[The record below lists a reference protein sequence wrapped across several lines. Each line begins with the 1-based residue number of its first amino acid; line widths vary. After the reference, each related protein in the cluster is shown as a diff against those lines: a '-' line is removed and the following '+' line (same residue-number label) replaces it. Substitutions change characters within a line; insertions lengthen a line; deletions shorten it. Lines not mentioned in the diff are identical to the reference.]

1 MLQVTNESNHSAV
14 VRTSIN
20 KDIEI
25 FMISKNMARNDVTK
39 GISKTL
45 SAEIENIGVLAS
57 PLHNCNMIYEENITD
72 YCVKEQQK
80 REKTGKR

>member
-1 MLQVTNESNHSAV
+1 MLQVTSESNHSAV
-14 VRTSIN
+14 VRTSTN

-25 FMISKNMARNDVTK
+25 FMTSKNMARNDVTK
-39 GISKTL
+39 GISETL

-57 PLHNCNMIYEENITD
+57 PLLNCNMIYEENITD

>member
-39 GISKTL
+39 SISETL
-45 SAEIENIGVLAS
+45 SAEIENIGVIAS
-57 PLHNCNMIYEENITD
+57 PLHNWNMIFEENITD

>member
-39 GISKTL
+39 GISETL
-45 SAEIENIGVLAS
+45 SAEIENIGVIAS
-57 PLHNCNMIYEENITD
+57 PLYNWNMIFEENITD

-80 REKTGKR
+80 REKTEKR

>member
-39 GISKTL
+39 GISETL
-45 SAEIENIGVLAS
+45 SAEIENNGVIAS
-57 PLHNCNMIYEENITD
+57 PLHNWNMIFEENITD

>member
-1 MLQVTNESNHSAV
+1 MLPIINDSNHSTV
-14 VRTSIN
+14 VRTSTN

-80 REKTGKR
+80 REKTEKR

>member
-39 GISKTL
+39 GISEKL

>member
-39 GISKTL
+39 GISETL
-45 SAEIENIGVLAS
+45 SAEIENIGVIAS
-57 PLHNCNMIYEENITD
+57 PLYNWNMIFEENITD

>member
-39 GISKTL
+39 GISETP
-45 SAEIENIGVLAS
+45 SAEIENIGVIAS
-57 PLHNCNMIYEENITD
+57 PLHNWNMIFEENITD

>member
-39 GISKTL
+39 GISETL
-45 SAEIENIGVLAS
+45 SAAIENIGVIAS
-57 PLHNCNMIYEENITD
+57 PLHNWNMIFEENITD